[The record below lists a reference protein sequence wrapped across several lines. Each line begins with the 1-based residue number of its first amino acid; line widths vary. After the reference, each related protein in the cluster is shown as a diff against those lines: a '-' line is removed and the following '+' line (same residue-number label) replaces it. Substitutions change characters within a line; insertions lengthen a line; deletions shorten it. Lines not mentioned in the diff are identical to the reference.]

1 MRVTVTLVAAA
12 FAVLVGSAV
21 LHTIQQAADDGQRGT
36 VTAEGR
42 VEHRGELRADPET
55 GCIVVPDESG
65 PAPQVWRHQPPDEG
79 LELHTEPWPRC
90 QPAE

>member
-12 FAVLVGSAV
+12 FAGVVGSAV
-21 LHTIQQAADDGQRGT
+21 LHTIQQPGDGQRSV
-36 VTAEGR
+36 VTDEGV
-42 VEHRGELRADPET
+42 VEHRGELLADAET

-65 PAPQVWRHQPPDEG
+65 PAPQVWRDQPPDEG
-79 LELHTEPWPRC
+79 LEVHAEPWPRC